1 MQKRNDINTP
11 PAQKA
16 PAPNSAPNAAPDSA
30 PQGERIAKA
39 LARAGIAS
47 RRDAEK
53 LIAAG
58 RVSVNGKVLETPAF
72 KVTAKDRISV
82 DNVPIS
88 RKEPT
93 RLWRY
98 HKPSGLLTSHKDP
111 QGRPTV
117 FQQLP
122 KDMPRVISIG
132 RLDMTSEGLLLL
144 TNDGELARL
153 LELPSTAWARRY
165 RARAYGHIT
174 QDRLDT
180 LKKGI
185 MIDGIPTG
193 PIEAVIDRQQG
204 DNAWINV
211 TLREGKNREVR
222 RALDTL
228 GLRVNRLIRVS
239 YGPFQLATLPSGEVE
254 EVKNRILRDQVG
266 HLMEIEKTRQG
277 GTITNA
283 AGPRGGGKGRG
294 SKAAAG
300 SKPLP
305 QGKGRHAKP
314 KARPQS
320 RPQSKAPHKAP
331 NSAAGG
337 RDISPKD
344 AKKIIAE
351 RAKKSADRQSR
362 KIANAKA
369 DPTRKPSNRRPSKAF
384 NGSSNRPAKPGQNGS
399 SQNKRGQNKGGSSR
413 GRPTGRGRR

>member
-1 MQKRNDINTP
+1 MQKRNDRHTP
-11 PAQKA
+11 PK
-16 PAPNSAPNAAPDSA
+16 PDAAT
-30 PQGERIAKA
+30 PQSERIAKA

-53 LIAAG
+53 LIEAG
-58 RVSVNGKVLETPAF
+58 RIAVNGKRLDTPAF
-72 KVTAKDRISV
+72 KVTAKDKIEFDGRLI
-82 DNVPIS
+82 N

-117 FQQLP
+117 FENLP

-144 TNDGELARL
+144 TNDGELARM

-185 MIDGIPTG
+185 EIDGIPTG
-193 PIEAVIDRQQG
+193 PIEATIDRQQG

-239 YGPFQLATLPSGEVE
+239 YGPFQLATLPSGEIE

-266 HLMEIEKTRQG
+266 HLMEIEKTRAG
-277 GTITNA
+277 GTLTGTTA
-283 AGPRGGGKGRG
+283 RGGPKGRTAKT
-294 SKAAAG
+294 SAS
-300 SKPLP
+300 SKPMP
-305 QGKGRHAKP
+305 QGKGRNAKP
-314 KARPQS
+314 KS
-320 RPQSKAPHKAP
+320 RPQNKTPYKGQNATST
-331 NSAAGG
+331 G
-337 RDISPKD
+337 RDVSAKD

-351 RAKKSADRQSR
+351 RSQKSADRQSR
-362 KIANAKA
+362 KIAKANA

-384 NGSSNRPAKPGQNGS
+384 NGSRSKPAPHGNRTRGNGNS
-399 SQNKRGQNKGGSSR
+399 
-413 GRPTGRGRR
+413 GRGRR

>member
-1 MQKRNDINTP
+1 LR
-11 PAQKA
+11 
-16 PAPNSAPNAAPDSA
+16 
-30 PQGERIAKA
+30 RIAKA
-39 LARAGIAS
+39 LARAGVAS

-53 LIAAG
+53 LIEAG
-58 RVSVNGKVLETPAF
+58 RISVNGKRLDTPAF
-72 KVTAKDRISV
+72 KVTAKDRIEFDGRPV
-82 DNVPIS
+82 N

-117 FQQLP
+117 FENLP

-174 QDRLDT
+174 QDRLDR

-185 MIDGIPTG
+185 EIDGIPTG

-239 YGPFQLATLPSGEVE
+239 YGPFQLATLPSGDIE

-266 HLMEIEKTRQG
+266 HLMEIEKTRAG
-277 GTITNA
+277 GTLTGA
-283 AGPRGGGKGRG
+283 ATRSGPKGRTSKG
-294 SKAAAG
+294 SAS
-300 SKPLP
+300 SKSMLAKPMP
-305 QGKGRHAKP
+305 QGKGRNAKP
-314 KARPQS
+314 KSRTQNKPPFKGQS
-320 RPQSKAPHKAP
+320 
-331 NSAAGG
+331 SASGGRGG
-337 RDISPKD
+337 RDVSSKD

-351 RAKKSADRQSR
+351 RSQKSADRQSR
-362 KIANAKA
+362 RIANAMA
-369 DPTRKPSNRRPSKAF
+369 DPTRKPANRRPSKAF
-384 NGSSNRPAKPGQNGS
+384 NGSTQRPASRKPS
-399 SQNKRGQNKGGSSR
+399 KGPSG
-413 GRPTGRGRR
+413 GRGRR

>member
-1 MQKRNDINTP
+1 MQKRNDIDTP
-11 PAQKA
+11 AEA
-16 PAPNSAPNAAPDSA
+16 DTAAPS
-30 PQGERIAKA
+30 GERIAKV
-39 LARAGIAS
+39 LARAGVAS

-58 RVSVNGKVLETPAF
+58 RIKVNGKLLDTPAF
-72 KVTAKDRISV
+72 KVTSKDKIEF
-82 DNVPIS
+82 DNAPIT

-117 FQQLP
+117 FEHLP
-122 KDMPRVISIG
+122 KDMPRVISVG

-165 RARAYGHIT
+165 RARAYGRIT

-180 LKKGI
+180 LQKGI
-185 MIDGIPTG
+185 EIDGIPTG
-193 PIEAVIDRQQG
+193 PIEATIDRQQG

-239 YGPFQLATLPSGEVE
+239 YGPFQLSVLPSGEIE

-266 HLMEIEKTRQG
+266 HLMEIEQTRPG
-277 GTITNA
+277 GTLTGAAKRGGPASKGNA
-283 AGPRGGGKGRG
+283 KGASPRGQ
-294 SKAAAG
+294 AG
-300 SKPLP
+300 SARPMP

-314 KARPQS
+314 KRGGP
-320 RPQSKAPHKAP
+320 SKAM
-331 NSAAGG
+331 GG
-337 RDISPKD
+337 RDVSAKD
-344 AKKIIAE
+344 AKKMI
-351 RAKKSADRQSR
+351 ADRS
-362 KIANAKA
+362 KKKA
-369 DPTRKPSNRRPSKAF
+369 DRRSQRIDAAQNRPTQKPANRRPSKAF
-384 NGSSNRPAKPGQNGS
+384 NGSSSRPSTRGS
-399 SQNKRGQNKGGSSR
+399 GPSRSGGS
-413 GRPTGRGRR
+413 GRGHR